1 MQISSGTSP
10 MAYVLSNYDA
20 PSSSGEFLFK
30 FNPMIFSS
38 TPIWIKKQSILSILI
53 TAILGYSWGETKISY
68 MLFHGLT
75 AKVLSLCLILMEIQ
89 NGSMLLKMGIV
100 IITTLFIINL

>member
-1 MQISSGTSP
+1 
-10 MAYVLSNYDA
+10 
-20 PSSSGEFLFK
+20 
-30 FNPMIFSS
+30 
-38 TPIWIKKQSILSILI
+38 LSILI

-100 IITTLFIINL
+100 IITT